1 MKRNTILAILVAV
14 GVPVLFFMLFEGGRG
29 LPTKPRLPHFHA
41 LSNTDTQNNKITLKD
56 TTWHT
61 IGSFEWEGYHNKK
74 ITQKTLENK
83 VCVTS
88 FLSTK
93 NPNSELVIKAYQV
106 LYEKFK
112 DRRDVFF
119 LVATLSPQ
127 ADPMPDLR
135 NYADRFEVDSS
146 RCLFASAD
154 SLSIYKTAV
163 EQFKA
168 NNNVATTSSSDLIN
182 NPPIVLI
189 DKNQTIRGHYRVQ
202 DADFPHRLISD
213 LLILMLEYPEERPTI
228 KRKSDL

>member
-1 MKRNTILAILVAV
+1 MKRNTILAILVAI

-29 LPTKPRLPHFHA
+29 LPTKPRLPHFHT
-41 LSNTDTQNNKITLKD
+41 LSNTDTQSNKITLKD

-61 IGSFEWEGYHNKK
+61 IGSFEWEGYNDKK
-74 ITQKTLENK
+74 ITQNTLK
-83 VCVTS
+83 DRVVVTS
-88 FLSTK
+88 FLSTQ

-112 DRRDVFF
+112 DRHDVFF

-127 ADPMPDLR
+127 TDLMQNLR
-135 NYADRFEVDSS
+135 NYADRFEIDSS
-146 RCLFASAD
+146 RCLFARAD
-154 SLSIYKTAV
+154 SLNIYKTAV

-168 NNNVATTSSSDLIN
+168 NNNTPTTSSSDLIN

-189 DKNQTIRGHYRVQ
+189 DKNQTIRGHYSVQ
-202 DADFPHRLISD
+202 EAGFPRRLISD
-213 LLILMLEYPEERPTI
+213 VLVLMLEYPEERPTI